1 MKMTTTATTTLKVT
15 YEGKDIT
22 EDVNV
27 MKCFHTMY
35 AADHAD
41 MLEVS
46 FEDNNEWDAWECKRA
61 KRIESIQKNENVFV
75 KQPCIA
81 AGLWN

>member
-1 MKMTTTATTTLKVT
+1 MSRQQYHLMKAWDKIYPV
-15 YEGKDIT
+15 
-22 EDVNV
+22 
-27 MKCFHTMY
+27 
-35 AADHAD
+35 
-41 MLEVS
+41 
-46 FEDNNEWDAWECKRA
+46 DAWECKRA